1 MTEGP
6 LSPAPARIDRA
17 ALERIIRR
25 AAELQT
31 AEREVGETLTSDEL
45 ISLGREVGI
54 PVRYLQQALLE
65 ERSPLGTPRA
75 PGLMDRIA
83 GPNQATAQRVV
94 PMDADQAEVALLRW
108 MERNELLCVQRQQ
121 RGRITW
127 EPLGGFQAAV
137 RRSAAALGAG
147 KQPFMLSRAATVS
160 ATILA
165 LESGYSHVTLLADAR
180 KVRNEYLASGT
191 ALAGTGAA
199 ATGAMVALGALLPVA
214 ILPLPIAMA
223 VGYTVLRRYGP
234 AIARMQLGLERA
246 LDSLESSGGAP
257 PIKANDRSGLMGL
270 LTDELRKA
278 LKP

>member
-1 MTEGP
+1 MTEGV
-6 LSPAPARIDRA
+6 PARIDRA

-31 AEREVGETLTSDEL
+31 AEREVGDTLSSDEL
-45 ISLGREVGI
+45 ISVGREVGI

-65 ERSPLGTPRA
+65 ERSPLGSPKP
-75 PGLMDRIA
+75 PGLMDRVA
-83 GPNQATAQRVV
+83 GPGQAMAQRVV
-94 PMDADQAEVALLRW
+94 PIEADRAEQALLRW

-121 RGRITW
+121 PGRITW
-127 EPLGGFQAAV
+127 EPLGGFQAAI

-160 ATILA
+160 ATVLA

-180 KVRNEYLASGT
+180 KVRNEYLAGGT
-191 ALAGTGAA
+191 TLAGAGAA
-199 ATGAMVALGALLPVA
+199 STAAMIALGALLPVA
-214 ILPLPIAMA
+214 LIPLPLALG
-223 VGYTVLRRYGP
+223 VGYTVIRRIGP
-234 AIARMQLGLERA
+234 AVARMQLGLERA
-246 LDSLESSGGAP
+246 LDSLESGADQALP
-257 PIKANDRSGLMGL
+257 RPNDRPGLMGL

>member
-1 MTEGP
+1 MSEGVP
-6 LSPAPARIDRA
+6 TPGRIDRA

-31 AEREVGETLTSDEL
+31 AEREVGETLSSDEL

-65 ERSPLGTPRA
+65 ERSPLGTP
-75 PGLMDRIA
+75 PPTGIMDRVA
-83 GPNQATAQRVV
+83 GPSQAAAQRVV
-94 PMDADQAEVALLRW
+94 PIDSDQAEASLLQW
-108 MERNELLCVQRQQ
+108 MERNELLCVQRRQ

-127 EPLGGFQAAV
+127 EPLSGFQAAI

-160 ATILA
+160 ATFLP
-165 LESGYSHVTLLADAR
+165 LESGYCHVSLIADAR

-191 ALAGTGAA
+191 ALAGAGAA
-199 ATGAMVALGALLPVA
+199 STAAMVALGALLPVA
-214 ILPLPIAMA
+214 LLPLPIALG

-234 AIARMQLGLERA
+234 TVARMQLGLERA
-246 LDSLESSGGAP
+246 LDSLESGAGRALPRP
-257 PIKANDRSGLMGL
+257 PDRSGLMGL

>member
-1 MTEGP
+1 MSEGGP
-6 LSPAPARIDRA
+6 VPARIDRA

-31 AEREVGETLTSDEL
+31 AEREAGETLSSDEL

-65 ERSPLGTPRA
+65 ERSPLGVPATPGVVDRVIG
-75 PGLMDRIA
+75 PG
-83 GPNQATAQRVV
+83 QATAQRVV
-94 PMDADQAEVALLRW
+94 PLDADQAELALLRW

-127 EPLGGFQAAV
+127 EPISGFQAAI

-160 ATILA
+160 ATILS
-165 LESGYSHVTLLADAR
+165 LESGYSHVTLVADAR
-180 KVRNEYLASGT
+180 KVRTEYLASGT
-191 ALAGTGAA
+191 ALTGAGAAGTA
-199 ATGAMVALGALLPVA
+199 AMVALGALLPMA
-214 ILPLPIAMA
+214 LIPLPIAMGI
-223 VGYTVLRRYGP
+223 GYSILRRYGP
-234 AIARMQLGLERA
+234 AVARMQLGLERA
-246 LDSLESSGGAP
+246 LDSLESGAGP
-257 PIKANDRSGLMGL
+257 VPRRPGDRTGLMGL

-278 LKP
+278 LNP

>member
-1 MTEGP
+1 MSEGP

-31 AEREVGETLTSDEL
+31 AEREGGETLTSDEL

-65 ERSPLGTPRA
+65 ERSPLGPPTA
-75 PGLMDRIA
+75 PGLLDRIA

-94 PMDADQAEVALLRW
+94 PMDAGQAEVALLRW
-108 MERNELLCVQRQQ
+108 MERHELLCVQRQQ

-234 AIARMQLGLERA
+234 TISRMQLGLERV

-278 LKP
+278 LKS

>member
-1 MTEGP
+1 MSEGP

-65 ERSPLGTPRA
+65 ERSPLGTPSA
-75 PGLMDRIA
+75 PGLMDRVA

-94 PMDADQAEVALLRW
+94 PLDADQAEAALLRW

-165 LESGYSHVTLLADAR
+165 LESGYTHVSLLADAR

-199 ATGAMVALGALLPVA
+199 ATGAMVALGALFPVA
-214 ILPLPIAMA
+214 ILPLPIAAA
-223 VGYTVLRRYGP
+223 VGYTVLRRYRP
-234 AIARMQLGLERA
+234 ALARMQLGLERA
-246 LDSLESSGGAP
+246 LDSLESSGGALP
-257 PIKANDRSGLMGL
+257 AKGNDRSGLMGL

-278 LKP
+278 LKS